1 LQVLERF
8 IASEIE
14 NKIVHLFELYRVLN
28 LLVQLLKL
36 AFQLINSRYAHLV
49 KSLLELSDC
58 EDAHIGRLHLA
69 ANHKCDKVGLRV
81 YPQITVEINHPF
93 NLYVAGGS
101 IFILVKGLL
110 NFGGISSTCTARR
123 WLGHIRISFREIFIS
138 SSVHIPKLKP
148 SIKNKF

>member
-1 LQVLERF
+1 MQVLERF

-58 EDAHIGRLHLA
+58 KDAHIRRLHLA
-69 ANHKCDKVGLRV
+69 AYHKCDKVGLRV
-81 YPQITVEINHPF
+81 DAQITVEINHSLNF
-93 NLYVAGGS
+93 NVAS
-101 IFILVKGLL
+101 IFIFILVKGLL
-110 NFGGISSTCTARR
+110 NFCGVATRS
-123 WLGHIRISFREIFIS
+123 WLGHICISICEIFIS
-138 SSVHIPKLKP
+138 CSVNIPV
-148 SIKNKF
+148 